1 MKPVN
6 DMSIY
11 DFFNPNQAL
20 KKAMHDVGFPMQGLR
35 YLKDFANT
43 AISMFEEEDLPE
55 GYTTRLVE
63 TALFFNN
70 RLCWYKHNVLG
81 VILCRYIPDNNYD
94 IKMLPETVTLEGLN
108 GVTIETAVPY
118 QDIVLCQD
126 NTMDIIPVLA
136 MFDYIMNMMQI
147 EGTLKVQLE
156 WLKLPAMW
164 SVPDKDAVKEI
175 QKILGDAAE
184 FKPFAVVDN
193 SMNAQFKQNDLKL
206 PVDPQTL
213 IEWYKNYKNWCT
225 ESYGISGNASQKKE
239 RLLVG
244 EVASQ
249 SDYSDTVYDDRKRN
263 RELWIKELND
273 RGWAKTKL
281 VERYA
286 LRQKQEL
293 EYQVSQAQKLRGGN
307 NNEFGQGNNNNDS
320 E

>member
-6 DMSIY
+6 NMDIY

-20 KKAMHDVGFPMQGLR
+20 KKAMHEVGFPMKGLR

-43 AISMFEEEDLPE
+43 DIAMFEEEDLPN

-63 TALFFNN
+63 TTLFFNN
-70 RLCWYKHNVLG
+70 RLCWYNLPVLG
-81 VILCRYIPDNNYD
+81 VTLCRYIPDNDYD
-94 IKMLPETVTLEGLN
+94 VKMLPKTVKLEGLN
-108 GVTIETAVPY
+108 GVELENGVPFE
-118 QDIVLCQD
+118 DIVLCQD

-136 MFDYIMNMMQI
+136 MMDYVMNMI
-147 EGTLKVQLE
+147 EIEKTLNVQLQ
-156 WLKLPAMW
+156 WLKLPALW
-164 SVPDKDAVKEI
+164 SVPDKDAVSEI
-175 QKILGDAAE
+175 KKILGDATE

-193 SMNAQFKQNDLKL
+193 SMNAQFKQNDIKL
-206 PVDPQTL
+206 PVDPQTM
-213 IEWYKNYKNWCT
+213 IEWYKNYKNWTT

-249 SDYSDTVYDDRKRN
+249 SDYSDTVYDDRKRC
-263 RELWIKELND
+263 RELWIKGLND
-273 RGWAKTKL
+273 KGWAKTKL

-293 EYQVSQAQKLRGGN
+293 EYQIAQAQKLRGGN
-307 NNEFGQGNNNNDS
+307 GDEFGQSHNDNDPQ
-320 E
+320 